1 MLESS
6 GTDSNLVKFLLRDA
20 RLWGILS
27 KLLEDQITT
36 LHALHES
43 YQNKSWTV
51 LNEEDLDQLQD
62 NICAFYDK
70 TDILNHKVQN
80 LLGNLTATSQ
90 NLIQLVR

>member
-20 RLWGILS
+20 RLWEVLS

-36 LHALHES
+36 LKSLHES

-51 LNEEDLDQLQD
+51 LYEEDLDQLQD
-62 NICAFYDK
+62 KIWAFGEK